1 MNLKDSMVTGGAC
14 VVNELLNQQTQLIF
28 CVPGESYLG
37 VLDACFDARDNL
49 KIVSCR
55 HESGAA
61 FMAVAHA
68 RLTGKA
74 GVCFLSRGPGACNAS
89 IALHVA
95 RQSSIPLV
103 VGIGQV
109 RKHNLGREAFQ
120 EIDYNDFYRGVTK
133 EVLEVEAVEDL
144 GVTMRHAFAAA
155 ESGRPGPVA
164 VVMPEDILLEQ
175 TNFVPPMPGSKVI
188 ASPSQD
194 KLQIIGRCLADSER
208 PLIIVGG
215 SVWKD
220 EECRAL
226 QIFAAKNDVP
236 VLASFRRQDIFD
248 NNHPC
253 YGGYLGYGTHE
264 NVWSLAEEAD
274 CVLIFGARM
283 DEPTT
288 RDYQLFS
295 DGKARQFLLI
305 HPDPDEVKLVYDLD
319 FKIAAMPGAVA
330 GQLSSLGHVSKRDTR
345 SWRALIRNGYTNATL
360 PPQLDSKLDPLLVI
374 EELNSSLDPDAFF
387 TIDAGN
393 FTRWPMRGRRYS
405 RARRLLGPVN
415 GAMGYGVP
423 AAVAASI
430 LFPKKQVVCCV
441 GDGGMLMTG
450 GELATAK
457 KYGANPKIVVFNNG
471 VYGTIQM
478 HQDKAFPERRIA
490 TSLHNPGFVEY
501 AASFGIPGI
510 RLRNN
515 GEVKAGVKATLNA
528 ESAFL
533 LELEFDGY

>member
-37 VLDACFDARDNL
+37 VLDACFDARHDL
-49 KIVSCR
+49 QVVSCR

-61 FMAVAHA
+61 FMAVAQA
-68 RLTGKA
+68 QLTGKA

-95 RQSSIPLV
+95 RQSSIPVV
-103 VGIGQV
+103 VGVGQV
-109 RKHNLGREAFQ
+109 RKPNLGREAFQ
-120 EIDYNDFYRGVTK
+120 EIDYNDFYRSVTK
-133 EVLEVEAVEDL
+133 EVLEVDAVEDL
-144 GVTMRHAFAAA
+144 GITIRRAFDAA

-175 TNFVPPMPGSKVI
+175 TPFVPSTPVAKAV

-194 KLQIIGRCLADSER
+194 NLQKISRCLADSER

-215 SVWKD
+215 TVWKD
-220 EECRAL
+220 EECRSL
-226 QIFAAKNDVP
+226 QAFAAKNDVP

-319 FKIAAMPGAVA
+319 FKITAMPGAVA
-330 GQLSSLGHVSKRDTR
+330 KQLNSLGVISKRSSSR
-345 SWRALIRNGYTNATL
+345 WRASVRNAYSNASL
-360 PPQLDSKLDPLLVI
+360 PPQTESDLDPLSII
-374 EELNSSLDPDAFF
+374 EELNKNLEADALF

-393 FTRWPMRGRRYS
+393 FTRWPMRSRRYS
-405 RARRLLGPVN
+405 RPGRLLGPVN

-430 LFPKKQVVCCV
+430 VFPEKQVVCCV

-471 VYGTIQM
+471 SYGTIQM
-478 HQDKAFPERRIA
+478 HQDRAFPERRIA
-490 TSLHNPGFVEY
+490 TSLHNPSFVEY
-501 AASFGIPGI
+501 AASFGIPGL
-510 RLRNN
+510 RLSKEN
-515 GEVKAGVKATLNA
+515 EVKAGVEVAVNA
-528 ESAFL
+528 ESAFV
-533 LELEFDGY
+533 LEVVFDGY